1 MPMDPSFAGR
11 EYPLGEAYLVGVEK
25 VREFAA
31 AIGDDNPLF
40 HDRAVARAAG
50 YPDLLAPPTFA
61 FAVINGAQEAVL
73 FDPALGLDFSR
84 VVHGDQRFVY
94 SRPIVAGDELSCTI
108 VIDSIKNMAGN
119 DMITLR
125 SEIVDAT
132 GAHVVTGYGML
143 VSRAAG

>member
-1 MPMDPSFAGR
+1 MDPSFAGR

-25 VREFAA
+25 VREFAT

-40 HDRAVARAAG
+40 HDRAAARAAG

-94 SRPIVAGDELSCTI
+94 SRPIVAGDELTCTI
-108 VIDSIKNMAGN
+108 VIDEIRNLAGN

-125 SEIVDAT
+125 SEVVDAT
-132 GAHVVTGYGML
+132 GAHVLTGYGML
-143 VSRAAG
+143 VSRAG

>member
-1 MPMDPSFAGR
+1 MDPSFAGR